1 MTDIRFY
8 HMEQSTLD
16 QALPAIATKAWQ
28 SGSNVMIRVPD
39 GAEAQRINDL
49 LWGCQPTAFLP
60 HGVDGDKNPDRQP
73 IWITAED
80 ENKNEAD
87 ILILT
92 HGCIMTDDIDKF
104 KMCCEMLDGRVEDQ
118 ITAARARWK
127 EYKDQGHD
135 LTYWQQDDQGK
146 WNKKA

>member
-39 GAEAQRINDL
+39 NTEAQRINDL
-49 LWGCQPTAFLP
+49 LWAFHPTAFLP
-60 HGVDGDKNPDRQP
+60 HGADGDKHPDRQP
-73 IWITAED
+73 VWITAHD
-80 ENKNEAD
+80 DNVNNAD
-87 ILILT
+87 IIILT
-92 HGCIMTDDIDKF
+92 HGCTMNDHIGDF
-104 KMCCEMLDGRVEDQ
+104 KMCCEMLDGRVGDQ
-118 ITAARARWK
+118 ITTARARWK
-127 EYKDQGHD
+127 NYKDQGHD
-135 LTYWQQDDQGK
+135 LTYWQQDDMGK